1 MMASIY
7 NIVTY
12 HEKSRAIEA
21 AEAWISEGV
30 CAVGYIDGNAKNIK
44 SRDELAK
51 LVPRNDKNKTK
62 AINELWT
69 FLQIEK
75 GDIVLAYSL
84 DSTVAAVG
92 EIIGDYSYNTKNI
105 VGKDEDDG
113 GFDYPHQI
121 KVKWFEKPQYFDK
134 DELPCVI
141 SKKLGQ
147 RGKTTT
153 KIDYSAENFLKFIE
167 IIPSTYKGKFNED
180 SVKAGIS
187 KYVRKNLDKLEI
199 GLKIIHEEKSINEQ
213 NRPDFLAKDKNGTTV
228 IIECK
233 GDADSE
239 TIKQIKRYRSN
250 YPKAS
255 RCFLIAT
262 RISEDCKKD
271 AARNGIEVFEVDLD
285 FNKITLN

>member
-1 MMASIY
+1 MTSIY
-7 NIVTY
+7 NIVTH
-12 HEKSRAIEA
+12 HERPIEA

-30 CAVGYIDGNAKNIK
+30 CAVGFFDLDAKNIQRK
-44 SRDELAK
+44 DEILK
-51 LVPRNDKNKTK
+51 LVSRHDKNITHSV
-62 AINELWT
+62 NELWK

-75 GDIVLAYSL
+75 GDIILAYCL
-84 DSTVAAVG
+84 NSTVAAVG
-92 EIIGDYSYNTKNI
+92 EIIGDYSYNIKNI

-113 GFDYPHQI
+113 GFDYPHQK
-121 KVKWFEKPQYFDK
+121 KVKWFETPQYFDK
-134 DELPCVI
+134 EELPCVI

-153 KIDYSAENFLKFIE
+153 KIDYIAENFLKFRE
-167 IIPSTYKGKFNED
+167 LIPSNYKGKFNED

-187 KYVRKNLDKLEI
+187 KYVIKNLDKLEI
-199 GLKIIHEEKSINEQ
+199 GLKISHEEKSINEQ
-213 NRPDFLAKDKNGTTV
+213 NRPDFLAKDKNGTPV

-233 GDADSE
+233 GYADSE

-262 RISEDCKKD
+262 RISEDCKKE
-271 AARNGIEVFEVDLD
+271 ATKNGIEVFEVDLD
-285 FNKITLN
+285 FNKITPN